1 MSYILF
7 YLAVVTLL
15 VYITFGLNVVIG
27 NRQTKKLK
35 DVKPS
40 PQSVWPEVSVIVAA
54 RNEERNIEEALQ
66 SILHQDYPELEIIVV
81 NDRSTDRTGQIL
93 AALAERDKR
102 LRPVHLAEL
111 PPGWLGKNH
120 ALYFAAQ
127 QATGQ
132 YLLFT
137 DADIVMHPATITK
150 AMSYALS
157 NRLGHLTLS
166 PEVRMPGVLLPAF
179 AGVFAF
185 FFYIFARPAKAKDP
199 KSRRFIGIGAFNLIS
214 SDAYRAAG
222 THEAI
227 RMRPDDDMKLGKII
241 KQSGHRQEMLQG
253 TQMIQVEWYAS
264 VGELIRGTE
273 KNFFSG
279 LEYSILAAIG
289 ASIVQI
295 TFFVW
300 PFAAVFLTSGATRLL
315 NLAAVMMAIL
325 FYAINAPA
333 VGARREHGV
342 LFPVAVLMFVF
353 LLWNSMLRTLI
364 NGGINWRDTHY
375 SLAELRANK
384 V

>member
-1 MSYILF
+1 MDYFLF

-15 VYITFGLNVVIG
+15 VYVTFGLDVVIA

-35 DVKPS
+35 DIAPLQ
-40 PQSVWPEVSVIVAA
+40 PAAWPGVSVIIAA

-81 NDRSTDRTGQIL
+81 NDRSTDRTGEIL
-93 AALAERDKR
+93 NRMAKRDAR

-111 PPGWLGKNH
+111 PQRWLGKNH
-120 ALYFAAQ
+120 ALYFASQ
-127 QATGQ
+127 QAAGE

-150 AMSYALS
+150 AMSYVLTK
-157 NRLGHLTLS
+157 RLDHLTLS
-166 PEVRMPGVLLPAF
+166 PEVRMQGTFLTAF
-179 AGVFAF
+179 TGVFAF
-185 FFYIFARPAKAKDP
+185 FFFIFARPAKAKDP
-199 KSRRFIGIGAFNLIS
+199 KSRRFIGIGAFNLIRAS
-214 SDAYRAAG
+214 AYRAAG

-253 TQMIQVEWYAS
+253 TQMIVVEWYAS

-279 LEYSILAAIG
+279 IEYSILAIMG
-289 ASIVQI
+289 ATIVQI

-300 PFAAVFLTSGATRLL
+300 PFAAVFLTGGATRLL
-315 NLAAVMMAIL
+315 NLAAALMAIM

-333 VGARREHGV
+333 VGARREHGL
-342 LFPVAVLMFVF
+342 LFPVAVLMFIF
-353 LLWNSMLRTLI
+353 LMWNSMLRTLI

-375 SLAELRANK
+375 SLAELRSNK

>member
-1 MSYILF
+1 MSYFLF
-7 YLAVVTLL
+7 YLAVVTLP
-15 VYITFGLNVVIG
+15 VYITLGLDVVIG

-35 DVKPS
+35 DIKPS
-40 PQSVWPEVSVIVAA
+40 SPGAWPKVSVIVAA

-66 SILHQDYPELEIIVV
+66 SILHQDYSELEIIVV
-81 NDRSTDRTGQIL
+81 NDRSTDRTGEIL
-93 AALAERDKR
+93 AALAKRDGR

-111 PPGWLGKNH
+111 PTGWLGKNH

-127 QATGQ
+127 QATGE
-132 YLLFT
+132 YLLFA
-137 DADIVMHPATITK
+137 DADIVMHPTTITK
-150 AMSYALS
+150 AMSYAQTEQLD
-157 NRLGHLTLS
+157 HLTLS
-166 PEVRMPGVLLPAF
+166 PEVRMPGVFLPAF

-185 FFYIFARPAKAKDP
+185 FFFIFARPAKAKDP
-199 KSRRFIGIGAFNLIS
+199 KSSRFIGIGAFNLVRAS
-214 SDAYRAAG
+214 AYRAAG

-279 LEYSILAAIG
+279 LEYNILAAIG
-289 ASIVQI
+289 ASIVQVA
-295 TFFVW
+295 FFVW

-315 NLAAVMMAIL
+315 NLAAVLMAIL
-325 FYAINAPA
+325 FYAMNAPA

-353 LLWNSMLRTLI
+353 LLWNSMLRTLV
-364 NGGINWRDTHY
+364 NDGINWRDTHY

>member
-1 MSYILF
+1 MSYFLF

-15 VYITFGLNVVIG
+15 VYITFGLDVVIG

-35 DVKPS
+35 DIAPAH
-40 PQSVWPEVSVIVAA
+40 PDVWPRVSVIIAA

-66 SILHQDYPELEIIVV
+66 SILHQDYPEMEIIVV
-81 NDRSTDRTGQIL
+81 NDRSTDRTGDIL
-93 AALAERDKR
+93 AAMAARDRR
-102 LRPVHLAEL
+102 LRPVHLTEL
-111 PPGWLGKNH
+111 PQGWLGKNH
-120 ALYFAAQ
+120 ALYFASQ
-127 QATGQ
+127 QATGD
-132 YLLFT
+132 YLLFA
-137 DADIVMHPATITK
+137 DADIVMHKATITK

-157 NRLGHLTLS
+157 NRLDHLTLS
-166 PEVRMPGVLLPAF
+166 PEVRMPGVFLPAF

-199 KSRRFIGIGAFNLIS
+199 KSRRFIGIGAFNLVRAS
-214 SDAYRAAG
+214 AYRAAG
-222 THEAI
+222 THAAI

-241 KQSGHRQEMLQG
+241 KQGGHRQEMLQG
-253 TQMIQVEWYAS
+253 TQMIMVEWYAS

-279 LEYSILAAIG
+279 IEYSIMAIIG
-289 ASIVQI
+289 ATIVQI
-295 TFFVW
+295 AFFVW
-300 PFAAVFLTSGATRLL
+300 PFAAIFLTGGTTRLL
-315 NLAAVMMAIL
+315 NLAAVLMAIL

-353 LLWNSMLRTLI
+353 LMWNSMLRTLI